1 LSVVSKH
8 YLPIVFGNYMC
19 ASVDKQIMITDSG
32 SDVRTASITRNV
44 SMYNFNKTEQWKDAG
59 LNLP

>member
-1 LSVVSKH
+1 
-8 YLPIVFGNYMC
+8 MC